1 MRTNRN
7 RYGAFILLLALVVA
21 SAPVLAQGSLKIG
34 VVDMETVLLECNM
47 GKALQADLENYQ
59 KTVENEGKPMADK
72 MRSLQQ
78 ELQDKGATLSQ
89 AKISDLRRQIE
100 DQKILLQRFQSDKQQ
115 EFEAKKS
122 KGLLEIEKKLKPVME
137 SIRDSDGF
145 DMIFHKPGVVIIAK
159 ESYNITKLV
168 IDRLNAAN

>member
-1 MRTNRN
+1 MRTNLN
-7 RYGAFILLLALVVA
+7 RYGAFFLLLALVVA

-47 GKALQADLENYQ
+47 GKALQADLESFQ
-59 KTVENEGKPMADK
+59 KTVETEGKPLADQ
-72 MRSLQQ
+72 MRNLQQ

-89 AKISDLRRQIE
+89 AKISELRRQIE
-100 DQKILLQRFQSDKQQ
+100 DQKIRIQRFQSDKQQ
-115 EFEAKKS
+115 EFEGKKS

-137 SIRDSDGF
+137 SIRDNDGF

-159 ESYNITKLV
+159 ETFNITKLV